1 MNRRLQLGSLHL
13 LLFLSGFAGL
23 GYEVVWTRMLAVGLG
38 HEIVALLAVVAAFFS
53 GLALG
58 AWTLD
63 GRISRS
69 PYPGR
74 WYAAL
79 EAVIGLWSLAL
90 IVLIPAA
97 NELAAHLIGVEPTA
111 LRHWGVAFLLPFL
124 LLLPAT
130 AAMGATLP
138 AMERLVS
145 RLREG
150 GKFVGGLY
158 AANTFGAVAGTMI
171 STFWIAPAL
180 GFTATLLV
188 LAAVNALCAVG
199 VLAGAGRRAWA
210 PPAVAA
216 GPCPEAPG
224 GHAGE
229 VGARRLLL
237 TLFAT
242 GLLGIGYE
250 VLIIRMLSQILENT
264 IYTFASVLSVYLL
277 GTAVGGWLYQAVL
290 ARRAFDATLSGL
302 LIALSLA
309 CLGGVGL
316 LWVVEPS
323 YHWFRDLTDRTPEG
337 GVLAELAVA
346 LLVFLLPTVV
356 MGATFAHLAQ
366 GLRDLRDRLGHAVAV
381 NTLGASLAPLVVGV
395 ALLPAIGAKLALLLL
410 SVGYLALIPPGR
422 RLPWAAAGV
431 PAAIAAGVV
440 LAPVSF
446 RFVTLPAGG
455 AILAHEDG
463 VMAAVTV
470 VSDDRDHR
478 HLKVNDEFRM
488 GSTASTYSD
497 RRQAQ
502 VPLLLH
508 PDPRRALF
516 LGLGTGATFAGVLAH
531 PDLIAD
537 GVELVPEVVEVMP
550 HFDAALEGLRESD
563 RVRITVADA
572 RRFVRASGRRYDVI
586 VADVFHPSRDG
597 AGSLYTV
604 EHFRAIRDRL
614 APGGLFC
621 QWLPLFQLDLDTL
634 RLIVRTFLDVFP
646 GATAHLAHY
655 SLMTPML
662 CLVGS
667 AEARRYPADWF
678 SAREIAPPLSAALAG
693 LDLDDEFALF
703 GTFVGGAEELA
714 RFGGDG
720 PLNTD
725 DRPLVTFQAPRAVY
739 GHLAPTWGRLKAV
752 IEESTPAPEDVLAPS
767 ADGARGAEAGGP
779 DPFARRLAAYWR
791 ARDGF
796 LAAGTAVTP
805 TRDVRALARQIS
817 GPLLAIVRQSP
828 DFTPAYRPLLR
839 LARDLSRVDPEA
851 AGRLLRELQQANPR
865 RDDARRLYAEL
876 FPRAPHEVEDKQ
888 GPAERSDSQ
897 EESKP

>member
-1 MNRRLQLGSLHL
+1 MNRRLELGSLHL

-23 GYEVVWTRMLAVGLG
+23 GYEVVWARMLAVGLG

-58 AWTLD
+58 AWALD

-69 PYPGR
+69 RYPGR

-79 EAVIGLWSLAL
+79 EALIGLWSLAL

-124 LLLPAT
+124 LFLPAT

-145 RLREG
+145 RLRG
-150 GKFVGGLY
+150 GKVVGGLY

-188 LAAVNALCAVG
+188 LAANNALCALG
-199 VLAGAGRRAWA
+199 VLAGAGRRAWPGPA
-210 PPAVAA
+210 AAACSGPSTPGGPAV
-216 GPCPEAPG
+216 G
-224 GHAGE
+224 

-237 TLFAT
+237 TLFVT

-290 ARRAFDATLSGL
+290 ARRVFEATLAWL
-302 LIALSLA
+302 LIALALA

-316 LWVVEPS
+316 LWVAEPT
-323 YHWFRDLTDRTPEG
+323 YQGFRDLTDRAPLG

-346 LLVFLLPTVV
+346 LLVFLLPTII

-381 NTLGASLAPLVVGV
+381 NTLGGSLAPLVVGLG
-395 ALLPAIGAKLALLLL
+395 LLPAVGAKLALLLP
-410 SVGYLALIPPGR
+410 SVGYLALIPFGR
-422 RLPWAAAGV
+422 RSRWAAAGV
-431 PAAIAAGVV
+431 PTAIAVAVV

-446 RFVTLPAGG
+446 RFVTVPAGG
-455 AILAHEDG
+455 AIVAHEDG

-470 VSDDRDHR
+470 VSDGRDHR

-508 PDPRRALF
+508 PDPRQALF
-516 LGLGTGATFAGVLAH
+516 LGLGTGATFAGVLDH
-531 PDLIAD
+531 PDLVAD

-550 HFDAALEGLRESD
+550 YFDSALGGLLESD

-572 RRFVRASGRRYDVI
+572 RRFVRASERRYDVI

-604 EHFRAIRDRL
+604 EHFRAVRERL

-634 RLIVRTFLDVFP
+634 RMIIRTFLEVFP
-646 GATAHLAHY
+646 DATAHLAHY
-655 SLMTPML
+655 SLITPML

-667 AEARRYPADWF
+667 AEARRYPEDWF
-678 SAREIAPPLSAALAG
+678 SERKIAPRLSAALAG
-693 LDLDDEFALF
+693 LDLDDEFAIF
-703 GTFVGGAEELA
+703 GTFLGGAEDLA

-739 GHLAPTWGRLKAV
+739 GHLAPTWGRLKSV
-752 IEESTPAPEDVLAPS
+752 IEETSPVPEDVLALS
-767 ADGARGAEAGGP
+767 RAGARAAGRGKP

-796 LAAGTAVTP
+796 LATGTGVTP
-805 TRDVRALARQIS
+805 TRDTRALARQIS

-828 DFTPAYRPLLR
+828 DFTPAYRPLLK
-839 LARDLSRVDPEA
+839 LARDLSRIDPDA
-851 AGRLLRELQQANPR
+851 AGQLLRALQQANPR

-888 GPAERSDSQ
+888 GPAEPLDRQQ
-897 EESKP
+897 ETKP